1 MSAVPLATYNQ
12 MQMVWAI
19 LTVAGFATAIMI
31 VIAWAVKNV
40 LRSKSGKKIDSAK
53 AGHKQLIIAA
63 TPGHRANIFK
73 VNQFLPGI
81 LETAKHKERISKKRK
96 VFFEPEKTHILL
108 AESDLVGIEN
118 LSDEEKKQSLSLTQ
132 QCLDYQLQSNTEKLF
147 LEEGIPLTL
156 AIEDKT
162 ITTGVKGLGAFNYY
176 EKLHKIVILKDKVEA
191 LKNSATFHDV
201 GVFLNDLISQV
212 TLINIDVLRNY
223 FDSDWDQ
230 SDDESQK
237 EYYYTMGLRDGKKG
251 EKGFEK
257 WFIFGGIGIGIAGI
271 VGGAVLAW
279 LGK

>member
-1 MSAVPLATYNQ
+1 MSSIPIETFNQVQAVYI
-12 MQMVWAI
+12 I
-19 LTVAGFATAIMI
+19 LVIAGFASAII
-31 VIAWAVKNV
+31 VGLIWFFKNMM
-40 LRSKSGKKIDSAK
+40 RSKSGKKIDAAK
-53 AGHKQLIIAA
+53 IGHKQIVIAA
-63 TPGHRANIFK
+63 TPGHRANLFN

-81 LETAKHKERISKKRK
+81 LETAKFKERVSKKRK
-96 VFFEPEKTHILL
+96 VFYEPEKTEVILT
-108 AESDLVGIEN
+108 ENDLVGIEN
-118 LSDEEKKQSLSLTQ
+118 LSAEEKLRSIELTQ
-132 QCLDYQLQSNTEKLF
+132 QCLNYMLQTNTEKLF

-162 ITTGVKGLGAFNYY
+162 ITTGVKGIGAFNHY
-176 EKLHKIVILKDKVEA
+176 EKLHKIVNLKDKVEV
-191 LKNSATFHDV
+191 LRKSPTFQDV
-201 GVFLNDLISQV
+201 GIYLSNLLSQV